1 MSMFETSKCPTCRS
15 SYSYFPRVC
24 EGLHEY
30 ISESFPEEAAAR
42 ARMAAEEEESRYANS
57 PDPKTGAVGSS
68 AAASKP
74 KQRKQ
79 YLMEHFIC
87 AHPGCRMLLCRP
99 TVLTCGHMICLDSC
113 AHDDSC
119 KPIANC
125 PACGER
131 ASETPKTCHLV
142 HELLQQELPEE
153 QVERSAAI
161 HQITENRKSAVKQQT
176 PSSSLNA
183 LDRNSILESL
193 RNSEGVTAGGLRLID
208 AMSTHF
214 VHHGVGCDQ
223 CGQFPIVGDRFRCI
237 DCCEVEHMGFDLCG
251 HCMADVDPESVHG
264 RFNQSHTPNH
274 RMEKVDKQPSIIHM
288 FQALNPDIPM
298 PELMRMVS
306 MQFQSESDTAAESEA
321 SGATSEPSSPSL
333 EDDTSS
339 EPLGSLPLT
348 RRRPSI
354 RRVDQQMVQ
363 IRIMDMLLQ
372 SVEYVS
378 DEEEEA
384 ILDRLFPQEERGE
397 QQQLG
402 PTSPSATLG
411 SPILAPPQHAAGTSR
426 PQPSAATHSSQH
438 STPSSL
444 GILPMFRRQQLY
456 RRTLLQ
462 RDSSAS
468 DEQLETQGDV

>member
-1 MSMFETSKCPTCRS
+1 
-15 SYSYFPRVC
+15 
-24 EGLHEY
+24 
-30 ISESFPEEAAAR
+30 
-42 ARMAAEEEESRYANS
+42 
-57 PDPKTGAVGSS
+57 
-68 AAASKP
+68 
-74 KQRKQ
+74 
-79 YLMEHFIC
+79 
-87 AHPGCRMLLCRP
+87 
-99 TVLTCGHMICLDSC
+99 
-113 AHDDSC
+113 
-119 KPIANC
+119 
-125 PACGER
+125 
-131 ASETPKTCHLV
+131 
-142 HELLQQELPEE
+142 
-153 QVERSAAI
+153 
-161 HQITENRKSAVKQQT
+161 
-176 PSSSLNA
+176 
-183 LDRNSILESL
+183 
-193 RNSEGVTAGGLRLID
+193 
-208 AMSTHF
+208 
-214 VHHGVGCDQ
+214 
-223 CGQFPIVGDRFRCI
+223 
-237 DCCEVEHMGFDLCG
+237 
-251 HCMADVDPESVHG
+251 
-264 RFNQSHTPNH
+264 
-274 RMEKVDKQPSIIHM
+274 MEKVDKQPSIIHM